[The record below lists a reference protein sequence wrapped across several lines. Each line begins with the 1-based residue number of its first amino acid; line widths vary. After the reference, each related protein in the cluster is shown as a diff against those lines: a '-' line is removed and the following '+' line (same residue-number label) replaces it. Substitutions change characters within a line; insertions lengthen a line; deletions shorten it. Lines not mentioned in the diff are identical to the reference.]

1 MASYDPKRPRRD
13 VDDDAPA
20 PVDALLETGETGET
34 GATDPSPAPHPVAVA
49 EVPDAEPAEAVN
61 GSPAVVDLT
70 ESSSPEP
77 DSTLPTASPSARS
90 ETPTAPAPDAG
101 TANPAVVAAGL
112 AGLVAVVVL
121 LVVWLRR
128 RR

>member
-1 MASYDPKRPRRD
+1 MAGYDPKRPRRD
-13 VDDDAPA
+13 VDDDASA
-20 PVDALLETGETGET
+20 PVDALLEAGGT

-49 EVPDAEPAEAVN
+49 DVPEAEPAPAVDA
-61 GSPAVVDLT
+61 SPAVVDLT
-70 ESSSPEP
+70 ESNPP
-77 DSTLPTASPSARS
+77 ARDSDLPTASPSARS

-112 AGLVAVVVL
+112 ASLVAVLVL